1 MIIMYHSICLTLS
14 LKSCKEDAFRTSFGN
29 EFHSLGAEYEKDL
42 SNIDVLDLGT
52 ANVPLADD
60 LSVRFCVSDAG
71 FNRVVIYSGVRL
83 FNALYVKT
91 ALLYFN
97 RSRIESH
104 PNSWNMSLDGVLYSA
119 CSIIRA
125 ARFWSFD
132 SLSRLHE
139 DVLPQVTDP

>member
-60 LSVRFCVSDAG
+60 LSAGLCVSDAG

-83 FNALYVKT
+83 FIALYVKT
-91 ALLYFN
+91 AVLYFN
-97 RSRIESH
+97 CSHIESH
-104 PNSWNMSLDGVLYSA
+104 PNSWNMSFTATFIFFFPYFL
-119 CSIIRA
+119 
-125 ARFWSFD
+125 
-132 SLSRLHE
+132 
-139 DVLPQVTDP
+139 